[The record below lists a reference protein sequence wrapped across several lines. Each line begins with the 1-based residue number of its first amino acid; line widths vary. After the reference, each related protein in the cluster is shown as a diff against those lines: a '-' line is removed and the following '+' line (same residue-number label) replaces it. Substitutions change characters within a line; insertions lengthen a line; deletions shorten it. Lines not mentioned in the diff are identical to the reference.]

1 LLPIYTNF
9 GAVVIGRNEGARLI
23 TCLKSLVQHTN
34 KIVYVDSASTDNSL
48 AEANAIG
55 VYTVSLDMKK
65 PFTAAR
71 ARNAGYDYLIKMFP
85 SLCYIQFVDGDCQV
99 DANWINTAITFI
111 DKNPDVAVVCG
122 RRRERF
128 PNRTIY
134 NQLCDYEWDTPIGET
149 KACGGD
155 ALMRLSCFAS
165 VGGFRDSLIAGEEP
179 ELCVRLRLAGYKIW
193 RLDSE
198 MTLHDANITKF
209 KQWWN
214 RTVRA
219 GYAFA
224 EGSSLHGTAPEY
236 HWVKETRRA
245 KLWGIFLPILIFIF
259 LIIRPTWA
267 MFVVLIYLLQWLRL
281 VLKSKLPFYLSA
293 LVAFFTIIGKFAE
306 AFGQIKFMLDSF
318 SKRQAKI
325 IEYK

>member
-1 LLPIYTNF
+1 MLFMNSNF
-9 GAVVIGRNEGARLI
+9 GAVVIGRNEGARLKA
-23 TCLKSLVQHTN
+23 CLKSLVVHTN
-34 KIVYVDSASTDNSL
+34 KIVYVDSASTDDSL

-55 VYTVSLDMKK
+55 VYTVSLDMTK

-71 ARNAGYDYLIKMFP
+71 ARNAGFEHIIKMFP

-99 DANWINTAITFI
+99 DSNWIDSAIRFL
-111 DKNPDVAVVCG
+111 DKNSDVAVVCG

-128 PNRTIY
+128 PNSTIY

-149 KACGGD
+149 KYCGGD
-155 ALMRLSCFAS
+155 VLIRVNCFVS
-165 VGGFRDSLIAGEEP
+165 VGGYRDTLIAGEEP
-179 ELCVRLRLAGYKIW
+179 ELCVRLRFAGYKIW

-198 MTLHDANITKF
+198 MTLHDANITSF

-219 GYAFA
+219 GYAYA

-236 HWVKETRRA
+236 HWVAETRRA
-245 KLWGIFLPILIFIF
+245 KIWAIFLPALIFVLLLFKPIWAMLLILIY
-259 LIIRPTWA
+259 P
-267 MFVVLIYLLQWLRL
+267 LQWLRL
-281 VLKSKLPFYLSA
+281 ILKNKLPFQISA
-293 LVAFFTIIGKFAE
+293 LVAFFSIIGKFAE
-306 AFGQIKFMLDSF
+306 VFGQVKFMVNRF
-318 SKRQAKI
+318 SNRQAKI